1 MNEWQF
7 PEKGYDIS
15 DAGCGYPSGKR
26 EGGLSRQ
33 NWQKQRNFVTFVK
46 NSIITANKMIIT
58 LCKIELS
65 IIQQKYNMTYYKKIR
80 YSNVF
85 IMESFKSAD
94 PKTKKWL
101 MDNIDEVFGFPQF
114 VRFSWSTAE
123 KIIEKR
129 SVPVSW

>member
-1 MNEWQF
+1 
-7 PEKGYDIS
+7 
-15 DAGCGYPSGKR
+15 
-26 EGGLSRQ
+26 
-33 NWQKQRNFVTFVK
+33 
-46 NSIITANKMIIT
+46 MIIT

-65 IIQQKYNMTYYKKIR
+65 IKQQKYNMTYYKKIR